1 MLTSLTQAHN
11 AYATQ
16 SLQSR
21 LQGVTDTVDDGFQSS
36 TTAANSSSSSDF
48 GSVLSQSVSNVID
61 SGHDAETKAAQGLTG
76 GGDMTQIVTAVSNA
90 QLALQ
95 TTTVIRDRMVQA
107 YQDVMKM
114 TI

>member
-1 MLTSLTQAHN
+1 MLTSLSQAHS
-11 AYATQ
+11 AYAQ

-21 LQGVTDTVDDGFQSS
+21 LQSSPESETSDAIPSSS
-36 TTAANSSSSSDF
+36 TAGSDF
-48 GSVLSQSVSNVID
+48 RSVLSHSLQNVVD
-61 SGHDAETKAAQGLTG
+61 TGHNAENLSAEGLKG
-76 GGDMTQIVTAVSNA
+76 SGDMTQIVTAVSNA

-114 TI
+114 SI

>member
-1 MLTSLTQAHN
+1 MLTSLSHAHN
-11 AYATQ
+11 AYAVQ

-21 LQGVTDTVDDGFQSS
+21 LEGVTDDIADGIQNSS
-36 TTAANSSSSSDF
+36 ATGSSSSGTDF
-48 GSVLSQSVSNVID
+48 GSILSQSVSSVID
-61 SGHDAETKAAQGLTG
+61 SGHDAEAKAAQGLKG
-76 GGDMTQIVTAVSNA
+76 GGDMTQIVTAISNA

>member
-1 MLTSLTQAHN
+1 MLTSLSQAHS
-11 AYATQ
+11 AYAQ
-16 SLQSR
+16 SLQNS
-21 LQGVTDTVDDGFQSS
+21 LQTSVTDDVPDGTSG
-36 TTAANSSSSSDF
+36 NDF
-48 GSVLSQSVSNVID
+48 GSVMSQAVKSVIAT
-61 SGHDAETKAAQGLTG
+61 GHDAEAQSAVGLNG

-95 TTTVIRDRMVQA
+95 TSTVIRDRMVQA

>member
-1 MLTSLTQAHN
+1 MLTSLSQAHN
-11 AYATQ
+11 AYAVQ

-21 LQGVTDTVDDGFQSS
+21 LQDVTDDVDDGIRSS
-36 TTAANSSSSSDF
+36 ASTSGSSSGTDF
-48 GSVLSQSVSNVID
+48 GSVLSQSIGSVID
-61 SGHDAETKAAQGLTG
+61 GGHDAETKAAQGLTG

>member
-1 MLTSLTQAHN
+1 MLTSLSHAHN
-11 AYATQ
+11 AYAV
-16 SLQSR
+16 QSR
-21 LQGVTDTVDDGFQSS
+21 LEGVTDDIADGLRTPSAS
-36 TTAANSSSSSDF
+36 GSSSSGTDF
-48 GSVLSQSVSNVID
+48 GSVLSQSVNSVID
-61 SGHDAETKAAQGLTG
+61 SGHDAEAKAAQGLTG
-76 GGDMTQIVTAVSNA
+76 GGDMTQIVTAISNA

>member
-1 MLTSLTQAHN
+1 MLTSLSQAHN
-11 AYATQ
+11 AYAVQ

-21 LQGVTDTVDDGFQSS
+21 LQGVTDNVDDGFQSS
-36 TTAANSSSSSDF
+36 AATGNSVSGTDF
-48 GSVLSQSVSNVID
+48 GSVLSQSVSSVID
-61 SGHDAETKAAQGLTG
+61 SGHDAEAEAAQGLTG

>member
-1 MLTSLTQAHN
+1 MLTSLSQAHN
-11 AYATQ
+11 AYAVQ

-21 LQGVTDTVDDGFQSS
+21 LQDVTDTIDDGVRSFGSTGDTSS
-36 TTAANSSSSSDF
+36 GTDF

-61 SGHDAETKAAQGLTG
+61 SGHDAEAKAAQGLTG

>member
-11 AYATQ
+11 AYAVQ

-21 LQGVTDTVDDGFQSS
+21 LQGLTDNVDDGIQSS
-36 TTAANSSSSSDF
+36 AATASSSSGTDF
-48 GSVLSQSVSNVID
+48 GSILSQSVSSVID
-61 SGHDAETKAAQGLTG
+61 SGHDAEAKAAQGLTG
-76 GGDMTQIVTAVSNA
+76 GEDMTQIVTAVSNA

>member
-1 MLTSLTQAHN
+1 MITSLSQAHS
-11 AYATQ
+11 AYAQ
-16 SLQSR
+16 SLQNS
-21 LQGVTDTVDDGFQSS
+21 LQTSVTDDVPDGTSG
-36 TTAANSSSSSDF
+36 NDF
-48 GSVLSQSVSNVID
+48 GSVMSQAVKNVIAT
-61 SGHDAETKAAQGLTG
+61 GHDAEAQSAVGLNG

-95 TTTVIRDRMVQA
+95 TSTVIRDRMVQA

>member
-11 AYATQ
+11 AYAVQ

-21 LQGVTDTVDDGFQSS
+21 LQGVTDTVDDGLQSS
-36 TTAANSSSSSDF
+36 AAAGNSSSGSDF
-48 GSVLSQSVSNVID
+48 GSVLSQSVGSIID
-61 SGHDAETKAAQGLTG
+61 SGHDAEAKAAQGLTG

>member
-1 MLTSLTQAHN
+1 MLTSLSSGYN
-11 AYATQ
+11 AYAAQ

-21 LQGVTDTVDDGFQSS
+21 LQDVTDTFDDSLKSASVTDSGTAGTDFSS
-36 TTAANSSSSSDF
+36 F
-48 GSVLSQSVSNVID
+48 LSQSISDTID
-61 SGHDAETKAAQGLTG
+61 SGHDAEAMAAQGLSG
-76 GGDMTQIVTAVSNA
+76 DGDMTQIVTAVSNA

-114 TI
+114 AI

>member
-1 MLTSLTQAHN
+1 MITSLSQAHS
-11 AYATQ
+11 AYAQ

-21 LQGVTDTVDDGFQSS
+21 FQTGVTDDVPDG
-36 TTAANSSSSSDF
+36 TATSGDF
-48 GSVLSQSVSNVID
+48 GSVMSQAVSSVINT
-61 SGHDAETKAAQGLTG
+61 GHDAEAQSAAGLHG

-95 TTTVIRDRMVQA
+95 TSTVLRDRMVQA

>member
-1 MLTSLTQAHN
+1 MITSLSQAHS
-11 AYATQ
+11 AYAQ
-16 SLQSR
+16 SLQNSF
-21 LQGVTDTVDDGFQSS
+21 QTGMTDDVPDGPSG
-36 TTAANSSSSSDF
+36 TDF
-48 GSVLSQSVSNVID
+48 GSVMSQAVSNVI
-61 SGHDAETKAAQGLTG
+61 STGHDAEAQSAAGLTG

-95 TTTVIRDRMVQA
+95 TSTVIRDRMVQA